1 MLIFIWKREWL
12 AWVFENALN
21 LVTVMIIT
29 TGCIYS
35 FSSIWLYWIGFAIEP
50 LILLGVI
57 AFSIHLLAGV
67 SKKWQ
72 ISRVGSFVAT
82 SKAPSTIKYSERGIA
97 KSNATQKVE
106 LNHAGST
113 GYWVK
118 PDPSSPP
125 VSLTKANSEV
135 SSQTSLPD

>member
-1 MLIFIWKREWL
+1 MTG
-12 AWVFENALN
+12 VQTCALP
-21 LVTVMIIT
+21 I
-29 TGCIYS
+29 
-35 FSSIWLYWIGFAIEP
+35 YWIGFAIEP
-50 LILLGVI
+50 LILLGAIV
-57 AFSIHLLAGV
+57 FSIHLLAGV

-72 ISRVGSFVAT
+72 SRRFGSFVAT
-82 SKAPSTIKYSERGIA
+82 SKAPSTIKYSERVIA